1 MDYYRALD
9 IETKLALDTNALQ
22 RRFYDLS
29 RQWHPDRFTTK
40 SHVEQ
45 REALEKTALLND
57 AFRTLRDP
65 VLRGEYVLAQHNL
78 EASGQRG
85 HDVPAALLEEVLEL
99 NEALAEA
106 DKQQIERLLPQFRGT
121 LDGIDVKLNEQFLAW
136 DAANSPETL
145 KPIRAT
151 LNQRKYIA
159 NLVRDAERALER

>member
-1 MDYYRALD
+1 MEYYRVL
-9 IETKLALDTNALQ
+9 ELEPKLALDTAELQ
-22 RRFYDLS
+22 KHFYDLT
-29 RQWHPDRFTTK
+29 RQWHPDRFSTK
-40 SHVEQ
+40 SAAEQ
-45 REALEKTALLND
+45 AESLEKTSLLND

-65 VLRGEYVLAQHNL
+65 VLRGEYVLAQNGL

-106 DKQQIERLLPQFRGT
+106 DKPQIERLLPQFRSS
-121 LDGIDVKLNEQFLAW
+121 LDAVDAALLEQFAAW
-136 DAANSPETL
+136 DASNSPEAL
-145 KPIRAT
+145 KPIRAS

>member
-1 MDYYRALD
+1 MEYYRVL
-9 IETKLALDTNALQ
+9 ELEPKLALDTSALQ
-22 RRFYDLS
+22 KRFYDLS
-29 RQWHPDRFTTK
+29 RQWHPDRFT
-40 SHVEQ
+40 SHSIAEQ
-45 REALEKTALLND
+45 AASLEKTALLND

-65 VLRGEYVLAQHNL
+65 VLRGEYVLAQHSL

-106 DKQQIERLLPQFRGT
+106 DKTGIERLMPQFRST
-121 LDGIDVKLNEQFLAW
+121 LDAIDIKLEQQFAAW
-136 DAANSPETL
+136 DAAPSNESL